1 VAGAKP
7 VNDTSELIEK
17 YRRLLIAHW
26 EVPHEPALA
35 NRLYLENREIY
46 RKLRHSESGRL
57 AISELMRDPLVAV
70 RLTAA
75 TQSLSWNSEEAERT
89 LEAIEKADDAGPAA
103 FSAKYVL
110 LGWRD
115 GSFNPDW

>member
-1 VAGAKP
+1 MTEIS
-7 VNDTSELIEK
+7 DLIDR
-17 YRRLLIAHW
+17 YRRLLIEWW
-26 EVPHEPALA
+26 EIPHKPALA
-35 NRLYLENREIY
+35 NRLYLENRKIY
-46 RKLRHSESGRL
+46 RILCESESGRL

-75 TQSLSWNSEEAERT
+75 SQSLSWNPVEAERT
-89 LEAIEKADDAGPAA
+89 LETIEQADNVGPAA

-115 GSFNPDW
+115 GSFNPAW

>member
-1 VAGAKP
+1 MTE
-7 VNDTSELIEK
+7 NSELIDR
-17 YRRLLIAHW
+17 YRRLLIERW
-26 EVPHEPALA
+26 EVPHKPALA

-46 RKLRHSESGRL
+46 RILRESESGRL

-75 TQSLSWNSEEAERT
+75 TQSLSWDPVEAERT
-89 LEAIEKADDAGPAA
+89 LETIEQADDDSRAA
-103 FSAKYVL
+103 FDAKYVL

-115 GSFNPDW
+115 GSFNPAW